1 MMSFRKPGWMLS
13 GVLCLACLPA
23 IAAAQEAATSSSK
36 VGIDP
41 TTGKLRPL
49 TDAESAALDQQAAA
63 AGSAAR
69 SSAARS
75 SVPQTEAAARA
86 TERRLP
92 NGTVARKLPATQM
105 SALTA
110 TRQADRRIVI
120 EHSQDADATQ
130 PTQPTHAE
138 HGALPHE

>member
-13 GVLCLACLPA
+13 GVLCVACLPA
-23 IAAAQEAATSSSK
+23 AAGAQDVAASSK

-41 TTGKLRPL
+41 VTGKLRPL
-49 TDAESAALDQQAAA
+49 TDAESAALDQQAGA
-63 AGSAAR
+63 AAR
-69 SSAARS
+69 SAATRTT
-75 SVPQTEAAARA
+75 VPQTEAAARA

-105 SALTA
+105 SSLTA
-110 TRQADRRIVI
+110 TRQADGRIVI
-120 EHSQDADATQ
+120 EHSDDADTQ
-130 PTQPTHAE
+130 PAHAE

>member
-1 MMSFRKPGWMLS
+1 MLS
-13 GVLCLACLPA
+13 GLLCLVCLPA

-49 TDAESAALDQQAAA
+49 TDAESAALEQQAAA
-63 AGSAAR
+63 ANSAAR
-69 SSAARS
+69 RAART
-75 SVPQTEAAARA
+75 SVPRTEAAARA

-105 SALTA
+105 SSLTA
-110 TRQADRRIVI
+110 TRQADGSIVI
-120 EHSQDADATQ
+120 EHSEDADTTQ
-130 PTQPTHAE
+130 PAHAE

>member
-13 GVLCLACLPA
+13 GLLCVACLPA
-23 IAAAQEAATSSSK
+23 VAGAQDVAASSK

-41 TTGKLRPL
+41 VTGKLRPL
-49 TDAESAALDQQAAA
+49 TDAESAALDQQAQQTGAA
-63 AGSAAR
+63 SRRATTGPTL
-69 SSAARS
+69 
-75 SVPQTEAAARA
+75 PQTEAAARA

-105 SALTA
+105 SSLTA
-110 TRQADRRIVI
+110 TRQADSRVVI
-120 EHSQDADATQ
+120 EHSDDAQTQ
-130 PTQPTHAE
+130 PAHAE